1 MLDLAAGSRYLQY
14 EQMFDRAMW
23 EVERPK
29 VKLSVRLLRAL
40 VPPR

>member
-1 MLDLAAGSRYLQY
+1 MLDLVPGSLYRCY

-23 EVERPK
+23 EVERPR

>member
-1 MLDLAAGSRYLQY
+1 MLDLASGSLYLIH

-29 VKLSVRLLRAL
+29 VKLSVRLLRTL
-40 VPPR
+40 VPPL